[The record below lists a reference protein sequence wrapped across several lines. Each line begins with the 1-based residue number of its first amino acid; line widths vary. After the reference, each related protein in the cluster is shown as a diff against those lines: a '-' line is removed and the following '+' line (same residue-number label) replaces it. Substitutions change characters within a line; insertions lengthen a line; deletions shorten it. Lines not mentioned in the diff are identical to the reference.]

1 MTLRDSAND
10 LKPNE
15 VRLDRMLGRTVLTG
29 NNRSVGRVEEFR
41 AEMHGTGCV
50 VKDIV
55 IGPAGI
61 LERLDLG
68 VRLLFGRKVSG
79 YLARWNQIDFTEAEK
94 PRLTA
99 TVEELKKL

>member
-1 MTLRDSAND
+1 MTLHDSAND

-15 VRLDRMLGRTVLTG
+15 VRLDRMLGRPVLTG
-29 NNRSVGRVEEFR
+29 NNRSAGRVEEFR

-50 VKDIV
+50 VTGIV
-55 IGPAGI
+55 IGPAGM

-79 YLARWNQIDFTEAEK
+79 YLARWNQLDLRGET
-94 PRLTA
+94 PRLTVR
-99 TVEELKKL
+99 VEELTKL